1 MSGKTGRMRIYNKR
15 MRPERGKRR
24 GWKEKRTKE
33 EKGGEEGRDGGE
45 GRGESATYRTD
56 EGEENRVKPEGGE
69 EKKEEKNRRECP
81 L

>member
-33 EKGGEEGRDGGE
+33 EKGGEEGRDEGE
-45 GRGESATYRTD
+45 GRGEQATSRTE
-56 EGEENRVKPEGGE
+56 EGEVKEVKSEGVE
-69 EKKEEKNRRECP
+69 EIKEEKNRRECP